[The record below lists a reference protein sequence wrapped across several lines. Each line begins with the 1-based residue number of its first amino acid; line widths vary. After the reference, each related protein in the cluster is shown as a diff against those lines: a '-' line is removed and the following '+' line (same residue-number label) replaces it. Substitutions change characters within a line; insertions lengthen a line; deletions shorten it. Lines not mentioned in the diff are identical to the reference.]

1 MELRPEQLAELAS
14 DKALAPVYLVAGPER
29 LRVLEAAD
37 GVRAAVRHQ
46 GISEREVYEADA
58 RDFSWDQLAAG
69 FNAPSLFSPRR
80 LVELRLPS
88 GKPGKDGSEI
98 LRQFCE
104 QPAADV
110 VLLITADDW
119 SRAHQQGKWFE
130 AVNRLGVVAV
140 AWAIKPHEL
149 PEWIERRLRRHGL
162 RAEREAVMLLAERV
176 EGNLLA
182 AAQEIDKLALL
193 ADGRTLDLAT
203 MQQLVAESARY
214 DVFRLLEASLSG
226 QPDAVLRMLAG
237 LRAEGEQ
244 VAGLLPMVIREL
256 LAAAAFSR
264 ISADGGN
271 LAAEFKAR
279 GVWEARQAPYR
290 RALDRHPDPRRWE
303 RLLAEASRVDR
314 MAKGRLDGD
323 PWLALER
330 LLLAVCAAPAV
341 RLLARSSPLA

>member
-1 MELRPEQLAELAS
+1 MELRPEQLAELAA
-14 DKALAPVYLVAGPER
+14 DKPLAPVYLIAGPER

-37 GVRAAVRHQ
+37 GVRQAARAQ
-46 GISEREVYEADA
+46 GIGEREVFQVDA
-58 RDFSWDQLAAG
+58 REFDWAQLSAG

-88 GKPGKDGSEI
+88 GKPGKEGSEV

-104 QPAADV
+104 QPPEDV
-110 VLLITADDW
+110 VLLITSEEW

-130 AVNRLGVVAV
+130 AVSRIGVVAV

-162 RAEREAVMLLAERV
+162 RAERDAVMLLAERV

-193 ADGRTLDLAT
+193 AQGKTLDLTT
-203 MQQLVAESARY
+203 MQDLVAESARY
-214 DVFRLLEASLSG
+214 DIFRLLEACLSG
-226 QPDAVLRMLAG
+226 QADAVLRMLAG
-237 LRAEGEQ
+237 LRGEGEQ

-256 LAAAAFSR
+256 LAAAALAQVAAS
-264 ISADGGN
+264 GGN

-290 RALDRHPDPRRWE
+290 RALDRHADPKRWE

-314 MAKGRLDGD
+314 MAKGRLPGD
-323 PWLALER
+323 PWLGLER
-330 LLLAVCAAPAV
+330 LLLAVAAAPAA
-341 RLLARSSPLA
+341 RLLARSSLSA